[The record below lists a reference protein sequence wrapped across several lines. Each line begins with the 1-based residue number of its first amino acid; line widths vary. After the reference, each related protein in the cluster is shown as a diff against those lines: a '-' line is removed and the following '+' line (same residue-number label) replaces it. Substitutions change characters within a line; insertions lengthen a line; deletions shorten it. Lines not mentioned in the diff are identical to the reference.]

1 MSCAKCAGQHG
12 RSGRRPGQFGLGL
25 QIQLV
30 RVGEVGDCEKYRC
43 PRCRAI
49 FLFTKSQ
56 AR

>member
-1 MSCAKCAGQHG
+1 MSCAKCAGQHS

-49 FLFTKSQ
+49 FFFTKSQ